1 MFSRKKGQEIILD
14 IQTILHSKQLYEN
27 SYRLEPHMV
36 FNTVV
41 AEEKINDIVDAF
53 ASKYYIRSD
62 AVQGRELLK
71 SLATVFRRQS
81 DV

>member
-1 MFSRKKGQEIILD
+1 
-14 IQTILHSKQLYEN
+14 
-27 SYRLEPHMV
+27 MV
-36 FNTVV
+36 FDTVV

-62 AVQGRELLK
+62 AVQGRELFK